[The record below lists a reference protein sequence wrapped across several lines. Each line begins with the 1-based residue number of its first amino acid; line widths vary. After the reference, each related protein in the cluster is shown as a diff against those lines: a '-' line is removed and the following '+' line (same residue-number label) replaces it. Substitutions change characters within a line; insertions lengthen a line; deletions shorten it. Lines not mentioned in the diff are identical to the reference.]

1 MDLVEDGDISIEDVE
16 AAVAHPDCGADL
28 LFVGRV
34 RGVYKGQTVRHLEYE
49 AYPKMAIL
57 RMQEIAKE
65 AMEQFQAR
73 VAIVHRVGTVL
84 PNEISVV
91 IAVATPHRGAS
102 YDASRFVLEA
112 LKRDVPIWKRE
123 ITDEGAFWKQNVK
136 PSPQP

>member
-1 MDLVEDGDISIEDVE
+1 M
-16 AAVAHPDCGADL
+16 
-28 LFVGRV
+28 
-34 RGVYKGQTVRHLEYE
+34 RHLEYE

-57 RMQEIAKE
+57 RMQEIIKE

-102 YDASRFVLEA
+102 L
-112 LKRDVPIWKRE
+112 
-123 ITDEGAFWKQNVK
+123 
-136 PSPQP
+136 